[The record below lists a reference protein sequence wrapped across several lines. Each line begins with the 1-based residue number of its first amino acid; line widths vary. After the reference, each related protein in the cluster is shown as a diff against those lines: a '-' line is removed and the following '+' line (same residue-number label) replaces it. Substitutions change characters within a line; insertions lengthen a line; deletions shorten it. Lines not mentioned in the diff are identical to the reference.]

1 MPKISGL
8 MLLALVPGLGQAIDI
23 EMIAPDVWV
32 ALQPDERKFND
43 CNTLIV
49 AAADYVIVVDAQES
63 TDDVKQIIQFVEST
77 IEKPVRYL
85 INTHWHSDH
94 TQGNTLYG
102 DLYGDDL
109 IIIGHA
115 THAEDIKQRA
125 AVYVSDRVERLK
137 KQLPA
142 ALEQLETGIKRD
154 GSKFTAEE
162 LAAQTVAVRNAEEW
176 VAANDGFQ
184 FTLPTLMID
193 DVYTVPAGAASFTI
207 HPMRGHT
214 RGDLV
219 VHFPHLDLI
228 ATGDL
233 VDAMPFSGHGFP
245 AEWLISLGNIKDLG
259 ASTYLTGHGA
269 AQTDNALIDKL
280 SVYFESL
287 TSQVKLL
294 LAEGN
299 SVEQLKASIDLSHSR
314 ALLAGDDEAA
324 ARFFDRAQD
333 EAIDRA
339 IQELESSAD

>member
-1 MPKISGL
+1 MALMPS
-8 MLLALVPGLGQAIDI
+8 LGQAIDI
-23 EMIAPDVWV
+23 ESIAPDVWV

-63 TDDVKQIIQFVEST
+63 ADDVKQIIQFIEST
-77 IEKPVRYL
+77 IDKPVRYL
-85 INTHWHSDH
+85 ISTHWHSDH
-94 TQGNTLYG
+94 TQGNTLYK
-102 DLYGDDL
+102 DSYDDDL
-109 IIIGHA
+109 IIIGHT
-115 THAEDIKQRA
+115 THTEDIQQRA
-125 AVYVSDRVERLK
+125 GVYVSDRVERLK

-142 ALEQLETGIKRD
+142 ALEQLETGVKLD
-154 GSKFTAEE
+154 GSEFTPDE
-162 LAAQTVAVRNAEEW
+162 LAAQTIAVRKAEEW
-176 VAANDGFQ
+176 VVANDGFQ
-184 FTLPTLMID
+184 FTLPTLTID
-193 DVYTVPAGAASFTI
+193 DVYSVQAGSASFTI

-219 VHFPHLDLI
+219 VHFPRLNLI

-245 AEWLISLGNIKDLG
+245 SEWLISLQDIKDLG

-280 SVYFESL
+280 LVYFESL
-287 TSQVKLL
+287 TAQVKLL
-294 LAEGN
+294 LAEGDT
-299 SVEQLKASIDLSHSR
+299 VEQLKAGIDLSHSR

-324 ARFFDRAQD
+324 GRFFDRVQD

-339 IQELESSAD
+339 IKELDGIAD